1 MFCRLKNRSMGQPH
15 VVRISLSV
23 ISLRH
28 SFPSV
33 CIKLLTS
40 IISRP
45 FLGWLRCT
53 QFFYTKWYQCDTNQ
67 TVFQSEEE
75 HMADDLNEF
84 DDPEQSY
91 RRGYVHGAREVL
103 AAIERRLP
111 TDQRAM
117 IEGRL
122 GGELSKWRLESLRGK
137 TGRNKTGLTGNM
149 GPPRLLI
156 LD

>member
-1 MFCRLKNRSMGQPH
+1 MRQRKRNALALGPPERARSLARG
-15 VVRISLSV
+15 ISKS
-23 ISLRH
+23 
-28 SFPSV
+28 
-33 CIKLLTS
+33 
-40 IISRP
+40 
-45 FLGWLRCT
+45 G
-53 QFFYTKWYQCDTNQ
+53 
-67 TVFQSEEE
+67 E

-111 TDQRAM
+111 ADHRAM
-117 IEGRL
+117 IETWLEGD
-122 GGELSKWRLESLRGK
+122 LSKWRVENLRGK